1 MPYDTPVQSYYFFLF
16 PHKEKDVGIHSFTRL
31 LSEAYHSPRWLTSRV
46 IPTYILNIYPIK
58 CA

>member
-1 MPYDTPVQSYYFFLF
+1 MTPQFRAITFFCF
-16 PHKEKDVGIHSFTRL
+16 HIKKNVGIHSFTRL